1 MEEENPSTKINTI
14 LENAKQNIG
23 YYNYLI
29 ASMFSDMNSFNAKP
43 LDNKVMANFVN
54 NVHILC
60 QHIYDLN
67 EKKKE
72 NYDLYK
78 CLSCIYGA
86 FLGDALGGY
95 CEFKPASLD
104 NIKYIFYGN
113 PIFGDSPGQVTDDSE
128 MAMSS
133 AFGIMDNPD
142 LNDLDSDY
150 LYYYYGCWYLS
161 HPRDIGF
168 TTRNALRMFNPGAFN
183 PNTKNNYINN
193 FYHIINTNNNS
204 LANGF
209 LMRTSPFIVWCYYRY
224 KDLILEAFE
233 DEGNDK
239 KLFDLFSIIKIQAR
253 KDNICT
259 HPNESICIAHSCFTI
274 MGLAAIRGKNAK
286 EILNYEEKLL
296 RNEYFDKHNLAKNVK
311 AMIIGELNEYRKEE
325 SDEGLTQAEKG
336 YKYFT
341 SPNKSVNKQ
350 MGFYVH
356 GFRLTLYY
364 LYHFDDVKEDKANNY
379 TKYRV
384 IMNQI
389 CSYGGDTDTN
399 AAIAGAVLGP
409 LIGYKNFGDEFKI
422 MVELVPHNRYI
433 FTPALMILYVYF
445 LKNSNKDKKIK
456 TRMNF
461 LRMILKV
468 LFERID
474 VNQLEERE
482 RILELLYSLCF
493 EKNNN

>member
-1 MEEENPSTKINTI
+1 MEEENPSSEVNNI
-14 LENAKQNIG
+14 LKGTSQNIN
-23 YYNYLI
+23 YYNYLM
-29 ASMFSDMNSFNAKP
+29 ATMFSDMSSFNAKP
-43 LDNKVMANFVN
+43 LDYKVMANFEN
-54 NVHILC
+54 NVHILT
-60 QHIYDLN
+60 QHIYDLD
-67 EKKKE
+67 EE
-72 NYDLYK
+72 EEDNYDLYQS
-78 CLSCIYGA
+78 LSCIYGA

-95 CEFKPASLD
+95 CEFKPASLE

-128 MAMSS
+128 MAMSC

-161 HPRDIGF
+161 NPRDIGF
-168 TTRNALRMFNPGAFN
+168 TTRNALSLFNPNVFN
-183 PNTKNNYINN
+183 PNTKNNYIDK
-193 FYHIINTNNNS
+193 FYHIINTNNRS

-224 KDLILEAFE
+224 KDLILESFE
-233 DEGNDK
+233 NEGNDK
-239 KLFDLFSIIKIQAR
+239 KLFDLFSIIKAQAR

-259 HPNESICIAHSCFTI
+259 HPNDSICIAHACFTI
-274 MGLAAIRGKNAK
+274 MGLAAIIGKNAK
-286 EILNYEEKLL
+286 EILKYEEQLL
-296 RNEYFDKHNLAKNVK
+296 KNEYFENDKLAKSVK
-311 AMIIGELNEYRKEE
+311 SMIMDELNEYKKEE
-325 SDEGLTQAEKG
+325 NDNGLTQAEKG
-336 YKYFT
+336 FKYFT

-364 LYHFDDVKEDKANNY
+364 LYHFDDVKEDKENNY

-409 LIGYKNFGDEFKI
+409 LIGYKNFGDEFKT
-422 MVELVPHNRYI
+422 MVELIPANRYI

-445 LKNSNKDKKIK
+445 LKNSNKDKEIK
-456 TRMNF
+456 NRMNF
-461 LRMILKV
+461 LKMILKV

-474 VNQLEERE
+474 VNQLEEKH
-482 RILELLYSLCF
+482 ILEIIYFFCF
-493 EKNNN
+493 VKNNN